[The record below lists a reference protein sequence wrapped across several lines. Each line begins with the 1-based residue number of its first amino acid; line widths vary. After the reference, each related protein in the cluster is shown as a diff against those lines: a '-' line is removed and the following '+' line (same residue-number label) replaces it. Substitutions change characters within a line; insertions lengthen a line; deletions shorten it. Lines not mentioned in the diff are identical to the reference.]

1 MNESC
6 LPELS
11 SEQFTAALAEDA
23 LCVIEFYARWCTPCR
38 MMEPVLC
45 ELAQE
50 YAGKV
55 GFFRADTD
63 KLAEAAEK
71 YGVDT
76 LPCVLFFKNGEVAE
90 RSSGAKTKQS
100 LKNRIDR
107 VLQVQGK

>member
-11 SEQFTAALAEDA
+11 GEQFAAALAEDA
-23 LCVIEFYARWCTPCR
+23 LCVVEFYAHWCTPCR

-45 ELAQE
+45 ELAKE
-50 YAGKV
+50 YAGSAS
-55 GFFRADTD
+55 FYRADTD
-63 KLAEAAEK
+63 KLSEAAEK

-90 RSSGAKTKQS
+90 RASGAKTKQS
-100 LKNRIDR
+100 LKNRLER
-107 VLQVQGK
+107 VLQGK